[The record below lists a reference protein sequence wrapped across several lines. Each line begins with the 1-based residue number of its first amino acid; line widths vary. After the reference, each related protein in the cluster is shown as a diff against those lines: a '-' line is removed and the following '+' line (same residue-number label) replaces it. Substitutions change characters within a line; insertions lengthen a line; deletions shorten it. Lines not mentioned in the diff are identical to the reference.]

1 MLEMYTKKQRVKEM
15 PLEFGVDKLKP
26 VLSGIEAAG
35 GVDLYL
41 PNPSIPNEILVGI
54 AAAHGSVDVYECVRV
69 QQLMK
74 PSQEEMERAQTSPCN
89 DGPSTRIS
97 NDGRNGSRNFA
108 AGGPG
113 IHT

>member
-54 AAAHGSVDVYECVRV
+54 AAAHGSVDVYECTY
-69 QQLMK
+69 M
-74 PSQEEMERAQTSPCN
+74 CN
-89 DGPSTRIS
+89 S
-97 NDGRNGSRNFA
+97 
-108 AGGPG
+108 
-113 IHT
+113 

>member
-54 AAAHGSVDVYECVRV
+54 AAAHGSVDVYECTCATVDEA
-69 QQLMK
+69 L
-74 PSQEEMERAQTSPCN
+74 
-89 DGPSTRIS
+89 
-97 NDGRNGSRNFA
+97 
-108 AGGPG
+108 AGGNG
-113 IHT
+113 TCTNFSVQ